1 MSQLEAIRF
10 VQYDGEIQPYTGLHR
25 PRLTVEVMLSSGRSR
40 RVCSRIG
47 DPTGDGHVF
56 AAEGTSSSGP
66 VFLLPAAA
74 WDALIQS
81 GREVQPTSGE
91 CLRAGTLINDGV
103 VRTATWERLSCFR
116 S

>member
-1 MSQLEAIRF
+1 
-10 VQYDGEIQPYTGLHR
+10 VQYDGEIQPYTGLYR
-25 PRLTVEVMLSSGRSR
+25 PRLTVEVMLSSAEPT
-40 RVCSRIG
+40 RVIRIG

-81 GREVQPTSGE
+81 GEKFSPLPANVFAP
-91 CLRAGTLINDGV
+91 V
-103 VRTATWERLSCFR
+103 H
-116 S
+116 